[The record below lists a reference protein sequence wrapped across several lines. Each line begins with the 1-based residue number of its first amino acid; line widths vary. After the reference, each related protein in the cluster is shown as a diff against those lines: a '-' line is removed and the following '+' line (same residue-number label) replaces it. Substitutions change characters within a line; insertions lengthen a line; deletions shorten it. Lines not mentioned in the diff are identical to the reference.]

1 MNETWPE
8 IKKRKLKERRG
19 ETFDWIQSLVVALFA
34 CVLIFTFLV
43 RVVGVVGTSMLNTLH
58 PGDRILVS
66 NLFYTPKRGD
76 IIVLRKESFNSEPI
90 VKRVIATEGETVT
103 IDFEGGIVYVD
114 GVALDEPYTLEPT
127 HRRIDFGDSVTVPE
141 GCLFVMGD
149 NRNGSTDSRDDRI
162 GCVDERL
169 VIGRAFF
176 LLVPGGD
183 SQHGE
188 SRDWSRPDVERIVGS
203 KPRLIVLNR
212 ADQAD
217 AAATALWKKALTGEG
232 ALALEMDCKS
242 GRGVNAFPA
251 AARSL
256 LKEKIERAEAKG
268 QVGKALR
275 FMVLGVPNVGKS
287 SFINRLAGRKAAETS
302 DRPGVTRG
310 KQWIT
315 LNGGILLLDT
325 PGILWPKFES
335 PEVGYSLA
343 WTGAI
348 NDNIL
353 DVELVACRLLER
365 LRELYPDAIEAR
377 YKFTPDPEA
386 PGYELLEAA
395 ARKRGFLISG
405 GEVNTERMAH
415 VLLDEFREGKLGR
428 MTLER
433 P

>member
-1 MNETWPE
+1 MANETINWYPGHM
-8 IKKRKLKERRG
+8 KKATRMME
-19 ETFDWIQSLVVALFA
+19 DSL
-34 CVLIFTFLV
+34 
-43 RVVGVVGTSMLNTLH
+43 
-58 PGDRILVS
+58 
-66 NLFYTPKRGD
+66 
-76 IIVLRKESFNSEPI
+76 
-90 VKRVIATEGETVT
+90 
-103 IDFEGGIVYVD
+103 
-114 GVALDEPYTLEPT
+114 
-127 HRRIDFGDSVTVPE
+127 
-141 GCLFVMGD
+141 
-149 NRNGSTDSRDDRI
+149 
-162 GCVDERL
+162 RL
-169 VIGRAFF
+169 VDAVVELRDARI
-176 LLVPGGD
+176 PN
-183 SQHGE
+183 S
-188 SRDWSRPDVERIVGS
+188 SRNPDVERIVGS

-310 KQWIT
+310 KQWIM

-325 PGILWPKFES
+325 PGILWPKFDS

-365 LRELYPDAIEAR
+365 LRELYPGAIEAR

>member
-1 MNETWPE
+1 MANETINWYPGHM
-8 IKKRKLKERRG
+8 KKATRMME
-19 ETFDWIQSLVVALFA
+19 DSL
-34 CVLIFTFLV
+34 
-43 RVVGVVGTSMLNTLH
+43 
-58 PGDRILVS
+58 
-66 NLFYTPKRGD
+66 
-76 IIVLRKESFNSEPI
+76 
-90 VKRVIATEGETVT
+90 
-103 IDFEGGIVYVD
+103 
-114 GVALDEPYTLEPT
+114 
-127 HRRIDFGDSVTVPE
+127 
-141 GCLFVMGD
+141 
-149 NRNGSTDSRDDRI
+149 
-162 GCVDERL
+162 RL
-169 VIGRAFF
+169 VDAVVELRDARI
-176 LLVPGGD
+176 PN
-183 SQHGE
+183 S
-188 SRDWSRPDVERIVGS
+188 SRNPDVERIVGS

-302 DRPGVTRG
+302 DRPRVTRG

-365 LRELYPDAIEAR
+365 LRELYPGAIEAR

>member
-1 MNETWPE
+1 MG
-8 IKKRKLKERRG
+8 G
-19 ETFDWIQSLVVALFA
+19 ETINWYPGHMKKATRMMEDSL
-34 CVLIFTFLV
+34 
-43 RVVGVVGTSMLNTLH
+43 
-58 PGDRILVS
+58 
-66 NLFYTPKRGD
+66 
-76 IIVLRKESFNSEPI
+76 
-90 VKRVIATEGETVT
+90 
-103 IDFEGGIVYVD
+103 
-114 GVALDEPYTLEPT
+114 
-127 HRRIDFGDSVTVPE
+127 
-141 GCLFVMGD
+141 
-149 NRNGSTDSRDDRI
+149 
-162 GCVDERL
+162 RL
-169 VIGRAFF
+169 VDAVVELRDARI
-176 LLVPGGD
+176 PN
-183 SQHGE
+183 S
-188 SRDWSRPDVERIVGS
+188 SRNPDVERIVGS
-203 KPRLIVLNR
+203 KPRLIILNR

-217 AAATALWKKALTGEG
+217 ATATAAWKKALSGEG
-232 ALALEMDCKS
+232 VLALEMDCKS

-310 KQWIT
+310 KQWIA

-365 LRELYPDAIEAR
+365 LRELYPGAIETR
-377 YKFTPDPEA
+377 YRFTPHPEA

-405 GEVNTERMAH
+405 GEVNTERMAR